1 MNRILPAA
9 LLCLLSGAVASAMT
23 CQQLVTDTN
32 TGLSGNSAI
41 KELTVQLIAAGAQA
55 PAIPGGGGR
64 GRGPAGA
71 SGFSGAGR
79 GAGGRGAFA
88 PSGGFGG
95 GGGRGPA
102 VQHAAWCSV
111 QFTYSSRGD
120 SKDGYAPGQM
130 QHIRIAIG
138 LPLNPQDGGTGKAIG
153 AWNGKLENLGG
164 GGCAGNVGATTSA
177 TDEGYVGS
185 STDTGHTTAE
195 NGSGPEQ
202 RCDFGVI
209 QDSHQLNKGM
219 INDFIYEG
227 VHQQV
232 EWAKT
237 LAKAYYSAP
246 VQRNYWN
253 GCSTGGRQ
261 GLALAEQYGDEFDG
275 FIVGAPAIYWQEF
288 RLADAWPAVVVKD
301 RLTAKNKTLTAPQ
314 FAAATQAAIKMCDVH
329 GLDTVQDGLVDDPR
343 SCNFSA
349 KANICGTT
357 GAPGSPNCLDADQA
371 AAIDEIWAG
380 PKNEFGTKIW
390 YPFNPTITLG
400 LGGAFGGFGNIPGS
414 TAQVMSYNHQDLTI
428 PTKLLFVDKA
438 AIRAAGNP
446 PGAMTYAEEA
456 ALGSKVVDD
465 LMETRSVDLSKVK
478 NRGAKIIMWQG
489 TSDPAIRWTH
499 SLDYYRRVAT
509 FFGKGK
515 ADFDALQSWYR
526 YYHAPGVG
534 HCGGG
539 EGPAPVNIFDSLVS
553 WVEDNK
559 APDSILARGGSLNP
573 QRTRPLCAWPK
584 TAVYNGSGS
593 IDDAANYTCQGDLDA
608 DPKAVC
614 RMLHTQFGGEDKK
627 AVDDKAKGIKASACK

>member
-1 MNRILPAA
+1 MIGTVA
-9 LLCLLSGAVASAMT
+9 ASAVT
-23 CQQLVTDTN
+23 CQQLATDPAAGLAGN
-32 TGLSGNSAI
+32 TAI
-41 KELTVQLIAAGAQA
+41 KDLRIQLIPAGVQA
-55 PAIPGGGGR
+55 PAGR
-64 GRGPAGA
+64 
-71 SGFSGAGR
+71 
-79 GAGGRGAFA
+79 
-88 PSGGFGG
+88 
-95 GGGRGPA
+95 GRGPA
-102 VQHAAWCSV
+102 VQHASYCSV

-120 SKDGYAPGQM
+120 TKDGYAPGQM

-138 LPLNPQDGGTGKAIG
+138 LPPNTQDGGSGKAIG

-164 GGCAGNVGATTSA
+164 GGCAGSVGATTSA

-195 NGSGPEQ
+195 NGPGQ

-209 QDSHQLNKGM
+209 QPTHQLNKGM
-219 INDFIYEG
+219 IDDFIYEG

-232 EWAKT
+232 EWSKT

-275 FIVGAPAIYWQEF
+275 FIVGAPAFYWQEF
-288 RLADAWPAVVVKD
+288 RLADAWPALIVKD
-301 RLTAKNKTLTAPQ
+301 RLAEKGKTLTAPQ

-329 GLDTVQDGLVDDPR
+329 GLDKVQDGLVDDPR
-343 SCNFSA
+343 SCNFTA
-349 KANICGTT
+349 RANICGAT

-380 PKNEFGTKIW
+380 PKNEFGTKVW

-400 LGGAFGGFGNIPGS
+400 LTGVFGSFGSIPAS
-414 TAQVMSYNHQDLTI
+414 TAQVMSYNHEDLTI
-428 PTKLLFVDKA
+428 PTNLLFVDKA

-446 PGAMTYAEEA
+446 PGAITYAEEA
-456 ALGSKVVDD
+456 ALGSKMVDD
-465 LMETRSVDLSKVK
+465 LMETRSVDLSKAR

-509 FFGKGK
+509 YFGKGK
-515 ADFDALQSWYR
+515 ADFDALQSWFR

-539 EGPAPVNIFDSLVS
+539 EGPSPVSIFDNLVS

-559 APDSILARGGSLNP
+559 APDSILAKGGSLNP

-584 TAVYNGSGS
+584 TAVYNGTGS
-593 IDDAANYTCQGDLDA
+593 TDDAANYTCQGNLDA

-614 RMLHTQFGGEDKK
+614 SMLHTQFGGEDKK

>member
-1 MNRILPAA
+1 
-9 LLCLLSGAVASAMT
+9 MT
-23 CQQLVTDTN
+23 CQQLATDPTA
-32 TGLSGNSAI
+32 GLVSNNAIRELRVQIIPSGTQASAI
-41 KELTVQLIAAGAQA
+41 PAGLGRGPAGRGAFAAS
-55 PAIPGGGGR
+55 GGR
-64 GRGPAGA
+64 GRGPAV
-71 SGFSGAGR
+71 
-79 GAGGRGAFA
+79 
-88 PSGGFGG
+88 P
-95 GGGRGPA
+95 
-102 VQHAAWCSV
+102 HATYCSV

-120 SKDGYAPGQM
+120 TKDGYAPGQM
-130 QHIRIAIG
+130 QHIRIALG
-138 LPLNPQDGGTGKAIG
+138 LPINSADGGSGKVNG

-195 NGSGPEQ
+195 NGIGPEQ

-209 QDSHQLNKGM
+209 QESHQLNKGM
-219 INDFIYEG
+219 IDDYIYEG

-232 EWAKT
+232 EWSKT

-261 GLALAEQYGDEFDG
+261 GLALAEHGDEFDG
-275 FIVGAPAIYWQEF
+275 LIVGAPAIYLQEF

-301 RLTAKNKTLTAPQ
+301 RLAAKGKSLTAPQ
-314 FAAATQAAIKMCDVH
+314 FAAAAQAAIKMCDVH
-329 GLDTVQDGLVDDPR
+329 GLDKVQDGLVDDPR
-343 SCNFSA
+343 SCAFSA
-349 KANICGTT
+349 KANICGAN

-400 LGGAFGGFGNIPGS
+400 LTGIFGSFGSIPAS

-428 PTKLLFVDKA
+428 STKLLFVDKA
-438 AIRAAGNP
+438 AIRTAGNP
-446 PGAMTYAEEA
+446 PGAITYAQEA

-465 LMETRSVDLSKVK
+465 LMETRSVDLSKTK
-478 NRGAKIIMWQG
+478 NRGTKIIMWQG

-509 FFGKGK
+509 YFGKGK
-515 ADFDALQSWYR
+515 ADFDALQPWFR

-539 EGPAPVNIFDSLVS
+539 EGPSPVNIFDNLVS

-559 APDSILARGGSLNP
+559 APDSIPAKGGSLNP

-584 TAVYNGSGS
+584 TAAYNGTGS
-593 IDDAANYTCQGDLDA
+593 TDDAANYTCQGNLDA

-614 RMLHTQFGGEDKK
+614 SMLHTQFGGEDKK
-627 AVDDKAKGIKASACK
+627 AVDDKAKGIEASACK